1 MVSITELIGIVVS
14 SGIIQLVITHFLG
27 TWKRKL
33 DKEETTVQIQNTV
46 RSTYQGI
53 IDDMQEELTRLRLRV
68 KELSEI
74 ENQKW
79 VLQHQVNTM
88 SALIDSLRVEL
99 TASTTKANSLEVLN
113 ASLRKEKDD
122 LEIKLSKY
130 EKPTS

>member
-14 SGIIQLVITHFLG
+14 SGIIQLVITHFLS

-53 IDDMQEELTRLRLRV
+53 IDDMQEELTRLRQRV

-88 SALIDSLRVEL
+88 SALIDGLRTEL
-99 TASTTKANSLEVLN
+99 TASTTKASSLEILN
-113 ASLRKEKDD
+113 TSLRKEKDE
-122 LEIKLSKY
+122 LEVKLAKY
-130 EKPTS
+130 EKSTS

>member
-1 MVSITELIGIVVS
+1 MVSVTELIGIVVS
-14 SGIIQLVITHFLG
+14 SGIIQLVITHFLS

-53 IDDMQEELTRLRLRV
+53 IDDMQEELIRLRQRV

-88 SALIDSLRVEL
+88 SALIDSLRTEL
-99 TASTTKANSLEVLN
+99 TASTTKASSLEILN
-113 ASLRKEKDD
+113 TSLRKEKDE
-122 LEIKLSKY
+122 LEVKLAKY
-130 EKPTS
+130 EKSTS